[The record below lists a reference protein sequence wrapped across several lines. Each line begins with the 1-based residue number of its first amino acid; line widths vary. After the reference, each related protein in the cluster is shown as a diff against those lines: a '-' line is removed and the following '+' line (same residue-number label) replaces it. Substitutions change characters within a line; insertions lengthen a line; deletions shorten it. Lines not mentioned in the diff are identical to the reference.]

1 VLSVRHCKVNGQR
14 TDNANLFMLFSVL
27 LAAYRW
33 LVCWLLQATANKI
46 KSQHQLGKDAFSAKN
61 NTQTFFAKTLS
72 LAFIE
77 VSCSTVQFQTH
88 FLTHCGWVT
97 QICVF
102 NAVEL
107 GTFASFP

>member
-1 VLSVRHCKVNGQR
+1 VNGQP
-14 TDNANLFMLFSVL
+14 TDNANLFVLFSVL
-27 LAAYRW
+27 LAAYKW

-61 NTQTFFAKTLS
+61 DTQAFFAKTLS

-88 FLTHCGWVT
+88 FLQVMITYWCSHVYACMIISGM
-97 QICVF
+97 IKRLC
-102 NAVEL
+102 
-107 GTFASFP
+107 

>member
-1 VLSVRHCKVNGQR
+1 MQHCKVNGQPA
-14 TDNANLFMLFSVL
+14 DNANLFVMFSVL
-27 LAAYRW
+27 LAAYKW

-61 NTQTFFAKTLS
+61 NTQAFFAKTLS

-88 FLTHCGWVT
+88 FLTSYDYVLVFSCL
-97 QICVF
+97 CVYDNF
-102 NAVEL
+102 RHD
-107 GTFASFP
+107 